1 MNEIK
6 CPHCG
11 EAFKIDEAGYAD
23 IVKQIK
29 DDQYEKDLHER
40 LKLIEDQQ
48 KAQIELEKEK
58 SERKLAEELVKKDQ
72 AISELK
78 AKIDQAETQKKLE
91 LQQSVAQIEKERD
104 ALKAENKQLEMQK
117 ELETQ
122 SIKEKYEIQI
132 KDRDDSIERLKEYKA
147 QLSTKMLGETLE
159 LHCENSFEKIRA
171 TAFPNAQFG
180 KDNDASSGSKGDYIF
195 REFDQE
201 GNEIVSIMFE
211 MKNQD
216 EATATKK
223 KNTDFLKELDKD
235 RNEKNCEYAILVSML
250 EEDSELYND
259 GIVDVS
265 HRYPKMF
272 VVRPQFFIPI
282 ISLLR
287 NAALNSLKY
296 KQELAQVRAQNID
309 IENFEAELE
318 DFKAGFGKNYDLA
331 SRKFHEAIKE
341 IDESIKRLNKVK
353 DALLSSENNL
363 RIANR
368 KAQDVTIKK
377 LTKDNPTMADK
388 FKELEGK

>member
-11 EAFKIDEAGYAD
+11 EAFKIDQAGYAD
-23 IVKQIK
+23 IVKQIR
-29 DDQYEKDLHER
+29 DDQYEKDLHDR

-48 KAQIELEKEK
+48 KTQIELATEK
-58 SERKLAEELVKKDQ
+58 SERKFAEELAKKDK
-72 AISELK
+72 ELSDLQ
-78 AKIDQAETQKKLE
+78 AKIEQADTQKKLE
-91 LQQSVAQIEKERD
+91 MQQALIALEKERD
-104 ALKAENKQLEMQK
+104 ALKAQTQQLEMQK
-117 ELETQ
+117 EIEKRAITET
-122 SIKEKYEIQI
+122 YETQI
-132 KDRDDSIERLKEYKA
+132 KDRDDAIERLKEMKA
-147 QLSTKMLGETLE
+147 KLSTKMLGETLE
-159 LHCENSFEKIRA
+159 THCEISFERIRA
-171 TAFPNAQFG
+171 TAFPNAEFG

-195 REFDQE
+195 REYDAD

-216 EATATKK
+216 DATATKK

-235 RNEKNCEYAILVSML
+235 RKEKNCEYAILVSLL
-250 EEDSELYND
+250 EEDSELYNE

-265 HRYPKMF
+265 HHYPKMF

-296 KQELAQVRAQNID
+296 KQELAQVKAQNID
-309 IENFEAELE
+309 IENFESELE

-331 SRKFHEAIKE
+331 SRKFHDAIKE

-363 RIANR
+363 RLANN

-377 LTKDNPTMADK
+377 LTKNNPTMAEK
-388 FKELEGK
+388 FKELD

>member
-1 MNEIK
+1 MKEIK

-23 IVKQIK
+23 IVKQIR
-29 DDQYEKDLHER
+29 DDQYEKDLHDR

-58 SERKLAEELVKKDQ
+58 SERKLAEQLVKKDQ
-72 AISELK
+72 AISDLK
-78 AKIDQAETQKKLE
+78 AKIEQADTQKQLE
-91 LQQSVAQIEKERD
+91 IQQSLSKVEKERD
-104 ALKAENKQLEMQK
+104 TLKVSVKQLEMQK
-117 ELETQ
+117 ELEAKSLT
-122 SIKEKYEIQI
+122 EKYETQI
-132 KDRDDSIERLKEYKA
+132 KDRDDAIERLREMKA
-147 QLSTKMLGETLE
+147 QLSTKMIGESLE
-159 LHCENSFEKIRA
+159 QHCEVSFEKIRA
-171 TAFPNAQFG
+171 TAFPNAEFG

-211 MKNQD
+211 MKNEGD
-216 EATATKK
+216 ETANKK

-235 RNEKNCEYAILVSML
+235 RNEKGCEYAILVSLL
-250 EEDSELYND
+250 EKENELYNE

-265 HRYPKMF
+265 HHYPKTF
-272 VVRPQFFIPI
+272 VIRPQFFIPM

-287 NAALNSLKY
+287 NAALNSLRY

-318 DFKAGFGKNYDLA
+318 SFKQGFGKNYDLA
-331 SRKFHEAIKE
+331 SRKFHDAIKE

-363 RIANR
+363 RLANN

-377 LTKDNPTMADK
+377 LTRSNPTMAQK
-388 FKELEGK
+388 FGELES

>member
-23 IVKQIK
+23 IVKQIR

-265 HRYPKMF
+265 HHYPKMF

-388 FKELEGK
+388 FEELES

>member
-11 EAFKIDEAGYAD
+11 EAFKIDQAGYAD

-29 DDQYEKDLHER
+29 DDQYEKDLHDR

-48 KAQIELEKEK
+48 KTQIELATEK
-58 SERKLAEELVKKDQ
+58 SERKFAEELAKKDK
-72 AISELK
+72 ELSDLQ
-78 AKIDQAETQKKLE
+78 AKIEQADTQKKLE
-91 LQQSVAQIEKERD
+91 MQQALIAIEKERD
-104 ALKAENKQLEMQK
+104 ALKAQTQQLEMQK
-117 ELETQ
+117 EIEKRAITET
-122 SIKEKYEIQI
+122 YETQI
-132 KDRDDSIERLKEYKA
+132 KDRDDAIERLKEMKA
-147 QLSTKMLGETLE
+147 KLSTKMLGETLE
-159 LHCENSFEKIRA
+159 THCEISFERIRA
-171 TAFPNAQFG
+171 TAFPNAEFG

-195 REFDQE
+195 REFDTD

-216 EATATKK
+216 DATATKK

-235 RNEKNCEYAILVSML
+235 RNEKNCEYAILVSLL
-250 EEDSELYND
+250 EEDSELYNE

-265 HRYPKMF
+265 HHYPKMF

-296 KQELAQVRAQNID
+296 KQELAQVKAQNID
-309 IENFEAELE
+309 IENFESELE

-331 SRKFHEAIKE
+331 SRKFHDAIKE

-363 RIANR
+363 RLANN

-377 LTKDNPTMADK
+377 LTKNNPTMAEK
-388 FKELEGK
+388 FKELED

>member
-23 IVKQIK
+23 IVKQIR

-265 HRYPKMF
+265 HHYPKMF

-287 NAALNSLKY
+287 NAALNSLRY

-309 IENFEAELE
+309 IENFEAELD
-318 DFKAGFGKNYDLA
+318 DFKNKFGRNYDLA
-331 SRKFHEAIKE
+331 SKKFHEAIKQ
-341 IDESIKRLNKVK
+341 IDDSISKLSKVK
-353 DALLSSENNL
+353 EALLSSENHL
-363 RIANR
+363 RLANNR
-368 KAQDVTIKK
+368 AQDVTIKK

-388 FKELEGK
+388 FKELES